1 VLKSMENSG
10 SLNTAVTLQVW
21 PRQYVSVI
29 NATIDDL
36 NVLNGVSI
44 TKDSASGEGLQT
56 SNEMQYVA
64 NVK

>member
-1 VLKSMENSG
+1 MRKSVETSG
-10 SLNTAVTLQVW
+10 SLNKEETIRLSVLQK
-21 PRQYVSVI
+21 VSVTSVTT
-29 NATIDDL
+29 NL

>member
-1 VLKSMENSG
+1 MRKSVETSG
-10 SLNTAVTLQVW
+10 SLNKEETIRLSVLQK
-21 PRQYVSVI
+21 VSVTSV
-29 NATIDDL
+29 NTNL
-36 NVLNGVSI
+36 NVLNGVFT